1 MKILC
6 VDDDPVA
13 RAIYARGLGEAL
25 PQDEICQAC
34 SGDEAVHLL
43 EHGHFDVVITDLQM
57 PGRSGLEVLRSARA
71 IDPPAEVIMVTG
83 KASIKSAVE
92 AMRCGARDYIEKPI
106 NIPLLGEKVENIREY
121 YLRARDA
128 EEMREAKELY
138 EEQASREVRLLEL
151 RVSKL
156 ESRVQEVLAI
166 LRDDEQGTVEDRL
179 SRAMTILDT
188 AA

>member
-13 RAIYARGLGEAL
+13 RAIYTRGLGEAL
-25 PQDEICQAC
+25 PQDEISQAS
-34 SGDEAVHLL
+34 SGEEAVHLL
-43 EHGHFDVVITDLQM
+43 EHGPYDVVITDLQM
-57 PGRSGLEVLRSARA
+57 PGKSGLEVLRTARG

-106 NIPLLGEKVENIREY
+106 DIPLLREKVENIREY
-121 YLRARDA
+121 YVRARDA

-151 RVSKL
+151 RISQL
-156 ESRVQEVLAI
+156 ETQVQEALTVL
-166 LRDDEQGTVEDRL
+166 REGEQERAEDRVR
-179 SRAMTILDT
+179 RAMTILDS